1 MKETSSKQTL
11 LNAAVLHW
19 MHDLAAQGI
28 VTTDSELN
36 VIEWNHWMEEHSG
49 KRASEVIGK
58 NLLEL
63 FPELIERRLDR
74 NYKWALEGQVRVLSQ
89 ALHNYFIAMPAV
101 SGEHGFRQMQ
111 QAVRISPLSHE
122 GRVIGTLT
130 IIEDVT
136 ERVAR
141 EAELQAQIEE
151 RSRLLLSEK
160 LARNEAERANRLKD
174 EVLATISHELRNPLN
189 AILGWTH
196 MMQLGK

>member
-1 MKETSSKQTL
+1 MKETSSKETL

-19 MHDLAAQGI
+19 MHDLAADGI

-36 VIEWNHWMEEHSG
+36 VVEWNHWMEEHTG
-49 KRASEVIGK
+49 KRAPEVIDHS
-58 NLLEL
+58 LLDL
-63 FPELIERRLDR
+63 FPELRERRLDR

-89 ALHNYFIAMPAV
+89 ALHGYLLAMPAV
-101 SGEHGFRQMQ
+101 SGERGSRQMQ

-141 EAELQAQIEE
+141 EAELQAQLED
-151 RSRLLLSEK
+151 RSRLLSNEK
-160 LARNEAERANRLKD
+160 QARSDAER
-174 EVLATISHELRNPLN
+174 
-189 AILGWTH
+189 
-196 MMQLGK
+196 